1 MKIAMTA
8 AREQFPLSP
17 MKVTKKT
24 IIGTFGFLAWLLV
37 VYAITWVWLIM
48 ATGKFAFPLTTL
60 GFVGVVP
67 IIIVLDYLYQRWY
80 FAAYF
85 YDLNPDYLVIRKGT
99 ITSQEIT
106 VPYERFQDVY
116 VDQDILDRMFGLY
129 DVHIASASISSG
141 MEAHID
147 GVGQQAAES
156 LRILLLQKLR
166 ERMTRKGETQNI
178 PVQPRS

>member
-1 MKIAMTA
+1 MKIEMTA
-8 AREQFPLSP
+8 AREQYPLSSK
-17 MKVTKKT
+17 KVTKKT
-24 IIGTFGFLAWLLV
+24 IIGTFGFLVWLLM
-37 VYAITWVWLIM
+37 VYAITWVALIFG
-48 ATGKFAFPLTTL
+48 TGKFAFPLTTL
-60 GFVGVVP
+60 GFVAVVP

>member
-1 MKIAMTA
+1 MTA

-17 MKVTKKT
+17 MKVAKKT
-24 IIGTFGFLAWLLV
+24 IIGTFGFVVWLLM
-37 VYAITWVWLIM
+37 VYAITWVALIFG
-48 ATGKFAFPLTTL
+48 TGEFAFPLTTL
-60 GFVGVVP
+60 GFVAVVP

-116 VDQDILDRMFGLY
+116 VDQDILDRIFGLY

-141 MEAHID
+141 IEAHID
-147 GVGQQAAES
+147 GLGTQAAEQ
-156 LRILLLQKLR
+156 LRMLLLQKVR
-166 ERMTRKGETQNI
+166 ERITRKGDTQQI
-178 PVQPRS
+178 PVQPRL

>member
-1 MKIAMTA
+1 MTA
-8 AREQFPLSP
+8 AREQYPLSSK
-17 MKVTKKT
+17 KVTKKT
-24 IIGTFGFLAWLLV
+24 IIGTFGFLVWLLM
-37 VYAITWVWLIM
+37 VYAITWVALIFG
-48 ATGKFAFPLTTL
+48 TGEFAFPLTTL
-60 GFVGVVP
+60 GFVAVVP

-116 VDQDILDRMFGLY
+116 VDQDILDRIFGLY

-141 MEAHID
+141 IEAHID
-147 GVGQQAAES
+147 GLGTQAAEQ
-156 LRILLLQKLR
+156 LRMLLLQKVR
-166 ERMTRKGETQNI
+166 ERITRKGDTQQI
-178 PVQPRS
+178 PVQPRL

>member
-17 MKVTKKT
+17 MKVAKKT
-24 IIGTFGFLAWLLV
+24 IIGTFGFVVWLLM
-37 VYAITWVWLIM
+37 VYAITWVALIFG
-48 ATGKFAFPLTTL
+48 TGEFAFPLTTL
-60 GFVGVVP
+60 GFVAVVP

-116 VDQDILDRMFGLY
+116 VDQDILDRIFGLY

-141 MEAHID
+141 IEAHID
-147 GVGQQAAES
+147 GLGTQAAEQ
-156 LRILLLQKLR
+156 LRMLLLQKVR
-166 ERMTRKGETQNI
+166 ERITRKGDTQQI
-178 PVQPRS
+178 PVQPRL